1 MDTIEL
7 KSKIRKGSKNQ
18 TEREFQD
25 FIVNGKSLYEM
36 FGEPDLVG
44 AIGSFG
50 KEVNI
55 EAVNLLLLNKNS
67 ELNSKRIPIYICP
80 ECGDLGCGAITISI
94 IENDKSFIW
103 SSFGYENN
111 YQDELLK
118 EYKEVGPFRFQKEEY
133 LKLFK
138 KFV

>member
-25 FIVNGKSLYEM
+25 FIVNGKSLFEI

-44 AIGSFG
+44 TIGSFG

-55 EAVNLLLLNKNS
+55 EAVNLLLLKKYS
-67 ELNSKRIPIYICP
+67 ELKSKRIPIYICP

-94 IENDKSFIW
+94 VKKDKSFIW

-111 YQDELLK
+111 YQDELL
-118 EYKEVGPFRFQKEEY
+118 EEFKEVGPFKFQKEEY
-133 LKLFK
+133 LNLFK